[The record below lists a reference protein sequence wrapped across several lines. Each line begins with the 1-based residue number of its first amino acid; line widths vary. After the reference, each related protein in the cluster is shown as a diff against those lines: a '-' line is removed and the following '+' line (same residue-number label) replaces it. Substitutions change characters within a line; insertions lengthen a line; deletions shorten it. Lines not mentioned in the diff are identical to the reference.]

1 MENEVYNQVILVR
14 SKKEKQKR
22 NNVQAYT
29 ESKFKKAKKEN
40 QSKQTNTKY
49 SKGKNSKAEQRKE

>member
-29 ESKFKKAKKEN
+29 DSKFKEAE
-40 QSKQTNTKY
+40 KQNK
-49 SKGKNSKAEQRKE
+49 